1 MQKVKALGILSAAL
15 LAAAPLTMAAA
26 SPAQAASTQ
35 QSQSVQHEQQ
45 NNAGQKQSKPTQQQ
59 NADAK
64 KQAQPKQ
71 QPAAAQPAKQAS
83 STSTVTAATGTLTVT
98 NKNGAG
104 VYASATGTG
113 AERTLPYNSSWVYFA
128 VAKNADG
135 TTSYK
140 VGTNEWVKAADVSV
154 AGSTAAKPAASAS
167 SHPIFKV
174 GSQAAPLVDANGKQV
189 KQLTAGSRWQ
199 TFGTKQIDGAT
210 YYNVGGGQYVRADLG
225 QANAN

>member
-1 MQKVKALGILSAAL
+1 MFMQKVKTLGILSAAL

-26 SPAQAASTQ
+26 SPTQAASTQ
-35 QSQSVQHEQQ
+35 QSAQHKQQ
-45 NNAGQKQSKPTQQQ
+45 NNAGQKQSKPTQPQ

-83 STSTVTAATGTLTVT
+83 STSTMTAATGTLTVT

-104 VYASATGTG
+104 VYASATGAS

-154 AGSTAAKPAASAS
+154 AGSTAAKPAASNS